1 MDYSPIGNIPSGT
14 LQMDCRDGMACPTT
28 PAGGGRANH
37 GENCVAPQ
45 TQTQEGQIG
54 EREEDSFHGKL
65 QGALLE
71 HQGMPMVCDW
81 HAPNR

>member
-1 MDYSPIGNIPSGT
+1 MGKT
-14 LQMDCRDGMACPTT
+14 
-28 PAGGGRANH
+28 
-37 GENCVAPQ
+37 VAPQ